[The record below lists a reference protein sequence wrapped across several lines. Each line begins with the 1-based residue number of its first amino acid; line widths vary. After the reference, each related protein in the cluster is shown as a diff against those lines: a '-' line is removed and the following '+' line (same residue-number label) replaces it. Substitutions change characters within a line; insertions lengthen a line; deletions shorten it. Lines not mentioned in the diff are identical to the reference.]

1 MRAFQVF
8 YHLKIP
14 IEFYHICTNPRFT
27 FAYFL
32 PTKVGFL
39 QGDTKLLAFLPI
51 FGDSWQMGQVSEW
64 QIVADGDFPNADQKV
79 IWKLTRKI
87 GNVPIRLKQAHF
99 ARSIFQD
106 GIISALVVEI
116 SPLLSLK
123 IATKRTVSCRDSFAM
138 EGRQKR
144 NFFDEKKSPRCCCSS
159 KIVRCSN
166 ACACVPFGRWENNTT
181 TTSTSLLWRIGEKL
195 FLIQFDLCKSESL
208 WQSTALLGCVLI
220 RLSSIKWKCHFILGV
235 RRRCGHHGSQYFINR
250 Y

>member
-14 IEFYHICTNPRFT
+14 IEFCHIQTQGSFLRT
-27 FAYFL
+27 FYPPKL
-32 PTKVGFL
+32 GFYRVIL
-39 QGDTKLLAFLPI
+39 NYSRSFQYLVIVDKWAKCRSDKL
-51 FGDSWQMGQVSEW
+51 WQMVTFRTQTKRWYKNWLS
-64 QIVADGDFPNADQKV
+64 
-79 IWKLTRKI
+79 RKI

-144 NFFDEKKSPRCCCSS
+144 NFFDEKKSPRCCCCSS
-159 KIVRCSN
+159 KIVCCSN

-220 RLSSIKWKCHFILGV
+220 RLSSIKWKCHFVLDVWRNLGV
-235 RRRCGHHGSQYFINR
+235 VNIL
-250 Y
+250 